1 MRALR
6 IIIGLTFLAAGAGA
20 QNAPQ
25 APAPLRSAVPSPDPA
40 RPRAGAAR
48 REIAAAAAR
57 APIRI
62 DGILDDEAWLAA
74 VPATDF
80 LQSEP
85 DEGSPATERTEVR
98 VAWDAEYLYIAAWC
112 YDSRPDQLVVAD
124 IRKDFRTDNQ
134 DTFEVILDTFA
145 DRRNGYIFATNP
157 AGARADQ
164 QISNEGRET
173 NSSWDAPW
181 TVRTR
186 RSAEGWTAELAIPFR
201 AIRSAGTSGTWGI
214 NFSRRIRRK
223 NEVTFWSAVP
233 RSYTLTRLSLAGDLT
248 GLPTGGHGRDLR
260 LTPHVLGETVRQRGG
275 LSYDQRA
282 QAGADAKL
290 ALGRGLT
297 LDLTANPDFAQAET
311 DEQQVNLTQFSQ
323 FFPEKRDFFLENSGQ
338 FYVGDTPRNN
348 RLATQPTGEENL
360 ILFFSRRM
368 GLAADGRAIGIDA
381 GARLTGRAG
390 GLQIGA
396 LALRT
401 RDLDSVP
408 GSDYAV
414 VRVRRNLFRS
424 SDIGAIYM
432 MRSTVGV
439 GSDHNRIYGA
449 DATFRLPG
457 RVDWNLYA
465 VNTETDG
472 VAGDRYAFQT
482 SFNHEGNFFHLKSG
496 LLSIARGF
504 NDELGFVR
512 RTGVRSWTLETGVRP
527 RLPALRRLGIRE
539 MHPHVVWDY
548 FTDQSGNGFARKLHT
563 GYTFFLND
571 GGFVE
576 LSWNPRGET
585 LTDTLRLDPAVQPL
599 AAGSYDWT
607 EWMLR
612 IETDPSRALSV
623 SFNGT
628 SGGLWNGT
636 QRTVAAALT
645 ARASYRF
652 RATLGLQRTAAD
664 LAGPGQTFTRA
675 IWTLR
680 ANYSFTTTMFVDA
693 LAQYDAEQKVV
704 STNVRF
710 DLIHHPLSNLFVVFN
725 EQRSTATGAPA
736 AGRSVIVKF
745 TQMLAM

>member
-1 MRALR
+1 MIAILLALAC
-6 IIIGLTFLAAGAGA
+6 LTCFFSPAAA
-20 QNAPQ
+20 QNA
-25 APAPLRSAVPSPDPA
+25 APAPSRGPV
-40 RPRAGAAR
+40 RPGAAR
-48 REIAAAAAR
+48 REIVAAAAPI
-57 APIRI
+57 PIRM
-62 DGILDDEAWLAA
+62 DGVLDDEAWQLAA
-74 VPATDF
+74 AATGF
-80 LQSEP
+80 VQSEP
-85 DEGSPATERTEVR
+85 DEGNPATERTEVR
-98 VAWDAEYLYIAAWC
+98 VAWDAEFLYIAAYL

-145 DRRNGYIFATNP
+145 DRRNGYVFATNP

-173 NSSWDAPW
+173 NASWDAPW

-186 RSAEGWTAELAIPFR
+186 RTPDGWTVEMAIPFR
-201 AIRSAGTSGTWGI
+201 AIRSAGAADTWGI

-223 NEVTFWSAVP
+223 NEVAFWAPVP
-233 RSYTLTRLSLAGDLT
+233 RSYALTRLSLAGDLT

-260 LTPHVLGETVRQRGG
+260 LTPHLLGETARAAGG
-275 LSYDQRA
+275 SGYGQRA

-290 ALGRGLT
+290 AIGRGLT

-338 FYVGDTPRNN
+338 FYVGDTPRNT

-360 ILFFSRRM
+360 LLFFSRRM
-368 GLAADGRAIGIDA
+368 GLAADGRQIGIDG

-401 RDLDSVP
+401 RDLDSIP

-414 VRVRRNLFRS
+414 VRVRRNLFKS

-432 MRSTVGV
+432 LRSTVGAR
-439 GSDHNRIYGA
+439 SDFNRVYGA

-457 RVDWNLYA
+457 QVDWNLYA

-472 VAGDRYAFQT
+472 GSGDRYAFQT
-482 SFNHEGNFFHLKSG
+482 SFNHEGNFFHIKSA
-496 LLSIARGF
+496 LLSIGRGF

-512 RTGVRSWTLETGVRP
+512 RTGVRSWSLETGVRP

-539 MHPHVVWDY
+539 MHPHVAWDY
-548 FTDQSGNGFARKLHT
+548 FTDQSGGGVAKKLHT
-563 GYTFFLND
+563 GYTLFMNN

-576 LSWNPRGET
+576 LSVNPRGET

-599 AAGSYDWT
+599 AARSYDWT
-607 EWMLR
+607 EWLLR
-612 IETDPSRALSV
+612 LATDPSRTV
-623 SFNGT
+623 SLAFDGT

-636 QRTVAAALT
+636 QRTVAAAVT

-652 RATLGLQRTAAD
+652 WATVGLRRTAAD

-725 EQRSTATGAPA
+725 EQRSTAMGAPA
-736 AGRSVIVKF
+736 AGRSWIVKF
-745 TQMLAM
+745 TRMVAM